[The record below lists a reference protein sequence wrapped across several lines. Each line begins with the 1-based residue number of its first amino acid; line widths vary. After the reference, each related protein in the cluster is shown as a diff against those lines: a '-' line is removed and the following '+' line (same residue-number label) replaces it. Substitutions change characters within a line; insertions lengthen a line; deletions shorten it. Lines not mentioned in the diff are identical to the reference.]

1 MLCVWSQVQDWF
13 QSKQVAPTSP
23 SSVSKSLKAKK
34 LGDHMNADTAVESTV
49 ATLNGKI

>member
-34 LGDHMNADTAVESTV
+34 LGDDMNADTAVESTV